1 MITIAIF
8 AAAYV
13 KSELQ
18 IIFYL
23 ILFIHFVMK
32 QYECTF
38 IIEPVLSGDEIK
50 QTAEM
55 YFDHLKNNKCEIVHI
70 EDWGIRQLTFPM
82 NKRTSGAYFTV
93 EFKSESGS
101 IIAELE
107 LAFRRDERVLRY
119 LTISL
124 DKHGVKYNQ
133 DKRAGLI
140 GKKKEKQDAAKAEEA
155 AATKTE
161 A

>member
-1 MITIAIF
+1 
-8 AAAYV
+8 
-13 KSELQ
+13 
-18 IIFYL
+18 
-23 ILFIHFVMK
+23 MK

-50 QTAEM
+50 QTAAM
-55 YFDHLKNNKCEIVHI
+55 YTDHLTNNKCSIVHI
-70 EDWGIRQLTFPM
+70 EDWGIRQLAYPI
-82 NKRTSGAYFTV
+82 NNRTSGAYFTV
-93 EFKSESGS
+93 EFTTENGG
-101 IIAELE
+101 IISELE

-140 GKKKEKQDAAKAEEA
+140 GKKKEKSAKQNEEA
-155 AATKTE
+155 PTAE
-161 A
+161 

>member
-1 MITIAIF
+1 
-8 AAAYV
+8 
-13 KSELQ
+13 
-18 IIFYL
+18 
-23 ILFIHFVMK
+23 MK

-50 QTAEM
+50 QTANM
-55 YFDHLKNNKCEIVHI
+55 YIDHLKTNKCEIVHI
-70 EDWGIRQLTFPM
+70 EEWGIRQLEFPM

-93 EFKSESGS
+93 EFTTDSSTIVS
-101 IIAELE
+101 ELE

-140 GKKKEKQDAAKAEEA
+140 GKKKDKPEPKKSAEEA
-155 AATKTE
+155 AAE
-161 A
+161 

>member
-1 MITIAIF
+1 
-8 AAAYV
+8 
-13 KSELQ
+13 
-18 IIFYL
+18 
-23 ILFIHFVMK
+23 MK

-50 QTAEM
+50 QTANM
-55 YFDHLKNNKCEIVHI
+55 YIEHLQSKQCEIVHI
-70 EDWGIRQLTFPM
+70 EDWGIRQLAYPM

-93 EFKSESGS
+93 EFKSENGELIS
-101 IIAELE
+101 ELE
-107 LAFRRDERVLRY
+107 LAFRRDERILRY

-140 GKKKEKQDAAKAEEA
+140 GKKKERSEANKEEVAE
-155 AATKTE
+155 K
-161 A
+161 

>member
-1 MITIAIF
+1 LHP
-8 AAAYV
+8 
-13 KSELQ
+13 LQ
-18 IIFYL
+18 DEAF
-23 ILFIHFVMK
+23 LFINLLTNFYHFVMK

-50 QTAEM
+50 QTAAM
-55 YFDHLKNNKCEIVHI
+55 YTDHLKNNQCEIIHI
-70 EDWGIRQLTFPM
+70 EDWGIRQLAYPI
-82 NKRTSGAYFTV
+82 NNRTSGAYFTV
-93 EFKSESGS
+93 EFKTENGGLIS
-101 IIAELE
+101 ELE

-140 GKKKEKQDAAKAEEA
+140 GRKRDKTKQNEEA
-155 AATKTE
+155 PAGE
-161 A
+161 